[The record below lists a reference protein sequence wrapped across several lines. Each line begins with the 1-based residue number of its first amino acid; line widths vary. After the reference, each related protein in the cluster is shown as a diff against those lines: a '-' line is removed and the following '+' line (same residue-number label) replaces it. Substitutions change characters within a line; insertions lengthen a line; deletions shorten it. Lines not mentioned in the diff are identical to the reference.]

1 MMKMKLMM
9 TMAKRSGGN
18 SQSAI
23 ATCART
29 SRTIG
34 GHADPSARKHICGNL
49 SAHIDRCARDA
60 NSPAMCVVVLRRK
73 TSGENMKLLRSPESE
88 ESQQQK
94 KKTHIDMLT
103 KHIGDQRRCDRHPV

>member
-23 ATCART
+23 ATCAIT

-60 NSPAMCVVVLRRK
+60 NSPAMCVVVLCLCVEKQAGEHESPTISGIRK
-73 TSGENMKLLRSPESE
+73 
-88 ESQQQK
+88 SQQ
-94 KKTHIDMLT
+94 KTTRI
-103 KHIGDQRRCDRHPV
+103 